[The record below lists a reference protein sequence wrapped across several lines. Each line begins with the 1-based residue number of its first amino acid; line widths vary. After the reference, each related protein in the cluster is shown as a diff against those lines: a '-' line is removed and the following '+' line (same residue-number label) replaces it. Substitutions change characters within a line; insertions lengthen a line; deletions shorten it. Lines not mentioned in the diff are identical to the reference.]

1 MRYVL
6 HKFRPNETIDGVI
19 RLKGRHNLSHDDLKH
34 LRRAF
39 NELNGLVVPRQGSM
53 YKIPLPFEVTD
64 EFGNVIYTTPPE
76 EPSTDSVA
84 SGDAGDTSTP
94 QT

>member
-19 RLKGRHNLSHDDLKH
+19 RLKGRHSLTHEELKH

-39 NELNGLVVPRQGSM
+39 NELNGLIVPRQGM
-53 YKIPLPFEVTD
+53 TYKIPLPYEITD
-64 EFGNVIYTTPPE
+64 EFGNVINTTPPE
-76 EPSTDSVA
+76 EPSTDPVA
-84 SGDAGDTSTP
+84 PGDAGDIGTP
-94 QT
+94 